1 MVKLIKNDL
10 HDQSDQNG
18 HKNDKMVVLKIN
30 NKDVQSDTY

>member
-1 MVKLIKNDL
+1 MIKLIKKDH

-18 HKNDKMVVLKIN
+18 QNNDKMVPLKIN

>member
-1 MVKLIKNDL
+1 MVKLIKNDQ

-18 HKNDKMVVLKIN
+18 QKNDKMVALKIN

>member
-1 MVKLIKNDL
+1 MIKLIKKDH

-18 HKNDKMVVLKIN
+18 QKKDKMGALKIN